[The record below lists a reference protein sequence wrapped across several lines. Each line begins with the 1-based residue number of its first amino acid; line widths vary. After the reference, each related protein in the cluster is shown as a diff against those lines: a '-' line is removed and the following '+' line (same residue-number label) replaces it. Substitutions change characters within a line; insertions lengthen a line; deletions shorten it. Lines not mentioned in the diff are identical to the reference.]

1 MKCDLRTLFTCPPGS
16 KVELFRKVEQCIS
29 IFEPERIQNLKPAP
43 EEDIQALEQL
53 VKKKY
58 GCSLPPSY
66 KLYLQKMGE
75 EDSNIL
81 SRHMGYDLKDCQSFR
96 NMADGTKYWIDF
108 TFRTFTF
115 RGEIIETIEEVV
127 EHRTPGHPPFW
138 IFFYEALAELT
149 YGFSPATDEPDE
161 LIMTVGW
168 HFCYPH
174 DTFSKLLFFC
184 AYCDLWRWVLAN
196 GREMKYKADTFSSG
210 LSCLHALLFHA
221 DCPPE
226 WTVIGQAPLAAFL
239 RKLEEKYSLEP
250 CWFSGKKEFCLL
262 DLENCPTEELYP
274 FNRYVAFHA
283 DFGLTICIEYYEP
296 EIQVVIFSEDL
307 SLTKQISDAILEQTQ
322 LEEDSVN
329 FRQLDWEQVPSW
341 LTFNSW

>member
-1 MKCDLRTLFTCPPGS
+1 MQINLRALFTRLPS
-16 KVELFRKVEQCIS
+16 SEEELFRNIKLCIS
-29 IFEPERIQNLKPAP
+29 IFEPERLQNLKPAP
-43 EEDIQALEQL
+43 EEDIQVLEQL

-75 EDSNIL
+75 EDSNIF
-81 SRHMGYDLKDCQSFR
+81 SRHMGYDLKAFQSFH

-108 TFRTFTF
+108 AFRTFTF

-138 IFFYEALAELT
+138 IFFYEALAEFT

-168 HFCYPH
+168 HFYYPH

-196 GREMKYKADTFSSG
+196 GKAMEYKADTFSSG

-250 CWFSGKKEFCLL
+250 CWFSGKKEFCLF

-283 DFGLTICIEYYEP
+283 DLGLTICIEYYES
-296 EIQVVIFSEDL
+296 EIQVVIFSEDM
-307 SLTKQISDAILEQTQ
+307 SLTKQISNAILEQTI

-329 FRQLDWEQVPSW
+329 FRRLDWEQVPSW
-341 LTFNSW
+341 LTF

>member
-1 MKCDLRTLFTCPPGS
+1 MKCDLRTLFTSPPITEIALFH
-16 KVELFRKVEQCIS
+16 KVKQCIS
-29 IFEPERIQNLKPAP
+29 IFEPERIQNFKPAP
-43 EEDIQALEQL
+43 EKDIQALEQL

-75 EDSNIL
+75 EDSNTL
-81 SRHMGYDLKDCQSFR
+81 SRCMGYDLKDCPSFR
-96 NMADGTKYWIDF
+96 NMADRTKYWVDF
-108 TFRTFTF
+108 TFCTFTF

-138 IFFYEALAELT
+138 IFFYESLAELS

-184 AYCDLWRWVLAN
+184 AYCDVWRWVLAN
-196 GREMKYKADTFSSG
+196 GRAMKYKADTFSSG
-210 LSCLHALLFHA
+210 ISCLHVLLFHA
-221 DCPPE
+221 DCPPK

-239 RKLEEKYSLEP
+239 RELEEKYSLEP
-250 CWFSGKKEFCLL
+250 CWFSGKKEFCLF
-262 DLENCPTEELYP
+262 DLKNCPTEELYL

-307 SLTKQISDAILEQTQ
+307 SLTKQISDTILEQTR
-322 LEEDSVN
+322 LEVDSVN
-329 FRQLDWEQVPSW
+329 FRRLDWAQVPSW
-341 LTFNSW
+341 LTF